1 MSWQMRTLLVTN
13 LGSPGSLSQD
23 CSPEIF
29 SKLVFPHIYGLNEC
43 PVVAKPCVP
52 FKKLNFFRPGCDF
65 ETRQQ
70 SFTKQLERDIS
81 IEISFLCPLQSK
93 ASLSLKLLVYLEFI
107 CLDITTVV
115 CVILMPQL
123 HEFYG
128 RLERVV
134 KPEQQEKIFLHG

>member
-1 MSWQMRTLLVTN
+1 MKKNSFKV
-13 LGSPGSLSQD
+13 LSVL
-23 CSPEIF
+23 
-29 SKLVFPHIYGLNEC
+29 KVKY
-43 PVVAKPCVP
+43 
-52 FKKLNFFRPGCDF
+52 F

-128 RLERVV
+128 RLKRVV